1 MSALGSFGF
10 MPSSFWHYK
19 EKRAIIRE
27 RDRQTIICLGKEIT
41 LFLTIIE
48 KYLKVNRKSYSFTT
62 CTFILLLQYIVFM
75 FNKQVLSQI
84 LLIYPEITNQ
94 KNLLMKQHCYLIWLF
109 KKSRAAAF
117 ISMVIA
123 LYVLGDDAMIISA
136 HSLAFS
142 LSFLS
147 R

>member
-1 MSALGSFGF
+1 MRYA
-10 MPSSFWHYK
+10 
-19 EKRAIIRE
+19 
-27 RDRQTIICLGKEIT
+27 
-41 LFLTIIE
+41 
-48 KYLKVNRKSYSFTT
+48 
-62 CTFILLLQYIVFM
+62 FILLLQFSDYL
-75 FNKQVLSQI
+75 FNNQIKYRKYLPYSKRKCQNKSKMKQRCYS
-84 LLIYPEITNQ
+84 
-94 KNLLMKQHCYLIWLF
+94 NLLLR
-109 KKSRAAAF
+109 KSRAAAF